1 MPQKQK
7 EDLIEDDGTR
17 LDGRQPEEMRDIS
30 MKVDVLEKADGS
42 AYVEIGDT
50 RIVAAVFGPQVLHPE
65 HLQEPDKARLEAR
78 YNMAPFSVD
87 DRMNPKP
94 SRRDKEISLV
104 TRRALEP
111 AVDLEEYPK
120 ASIEVFVEVL
130 EADASTRVTGITA
143 AGLALADAGIK
154 MNGLVNA
161 SAVGKLD
168 DTMVLDVAG
177 EEDAYGSADIPVA
190 MIDAD
195 PDQITLLQMDGDI
208 TSDDVDEG
216 LDLAQKGCEILLEKQ
231 KEALKKSFEQDYN
244 GGEL

>member
-7 EDLIEDDGTR
+7 EDLLVDGER
-17 LDGRQPEEMRDIS
+17 IDGRTPTEMRDVE
-30 MKVDVLEKADGS
+30 MEVDVLERADGS
-42 AYVEIGDT
+42 ARVEVGDT
-50 RIVAAVFGPQVLHPE
+50 RIVAAVFGPKTLHPE

-111 AVDLEEYPK
+111 AVFLEEYPK

-154 MNGLVNA
+154 MKGLVNA
-161 SAVGKLD
+161 SAVGKLE

-177 EEDAYGSADIPVA
+177 EEDAYGKADIPVA

-195 PDQITLLQMDGDI
+195 EDRITLLQMDGDI
-208 TSDDVDEG
+208 SDEDVDEG
-216 LDLAQKGCEILLEKQ
+216 LELAQKGCQELLEKQ
-231 KEALKKSFEQDYN
+231 KEALKESFER
-244 GGEL
+244 GE